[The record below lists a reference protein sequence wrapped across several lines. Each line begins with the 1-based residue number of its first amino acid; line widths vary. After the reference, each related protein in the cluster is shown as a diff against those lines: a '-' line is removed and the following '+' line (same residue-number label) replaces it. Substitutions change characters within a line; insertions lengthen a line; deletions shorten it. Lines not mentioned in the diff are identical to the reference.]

1 MDTDPNM
8 HRPTFSPHAARSRLA
23 PLLVALAGSWALS
36 AAAQTPG
43 APGPGP
49 LEPSTL
55 PTVTGKPAR
64 VVTKAAPVL
73 WWHDGGVRRPLTV
86 DAALEADFTPRT
98 GKDAAVLRPAGL
110 TGKSAA
116 AGVSPVL
123 RVDAGRARAL
133 PGGVLVV
140 LRAPLDEASARLAL
154 VHAGAVPVRALT
166 DTLWLVEGPTGLG
179 SLELANRLHDS
190 GRFASAQPNW
200 WVQRTL
206 K

>member
-1 MDTDPNM
+1 MAADPIVR
-8 HRPTFSPHAARSRLA
+8 RPTFPRPAARGRFA
-23 PLLVALAGSWALS
+23 PLLVALSASWALS
-36 AAAQTPG
+36 AAAQVPG

-55 PTVTGKPAR
+55 PAVTGKPAR
-64 VVTKAAPVL
+64 VATKAAPAL

-86 DAALEADFTPRT
+86 DTALEADFTPRS

-123 RVDAGRARAL
+123 RDDTGRARAL

-140 LRAPLDEASARLAL
+140 LRAPLDEASARLLLAQ
-154 VHAGAVPVRALT
+154 AGAVPLRALT

-200 WVQRTL
+200 WVQRAL

>member
-1 MDTDPNM
+1 MADDPITR
-8 HRPTFSPHAARSRLA
+8 RPAGHAGRSASLLA
-23 PLLVALAGSWALS
+23 ALAWGWALS
-36 AAAQTPG
+36 ASAQG
-43 APGPGP
+43 ANTPGPGP
-49 LEPSTL
+49 LDPSAR
-55 PTVTGKPAR
+55 PIVIGKPAR
-64 VVTKAAPVL
+64 AVTKATPTL
-73 WWHDGGVRRPLTV
+73 WWHDGGVRRPLTA

-98 GKDAAVLRPAGL
+98 GKDAVVLRPVGV

-123 RVDAGRARAL
+123 RDETGRARAL

-140 LRAPLDEASARLAL
+140 LREPLDEASARRAL
-154 VHAGAVPVRALT
+154 VQAGAVPLRALT

>member
-1 MDTDPNM
+1 MAADPIV
-8 HRPTFSPHAARSRLA
+8 RPVPPSRPAGGAR
-23 PLLVALAGSWALS
+23 VALLLLPLAGGGALP
-36 AAAQTPG
+36 AGAQTPG
-43 APGPGP
+43 APGAGP
-49 LEPSTL
+49 LEPSVL
-55 PTVTGKPAR
+55 PLVTGKPAR
-64 VVTKAAPVL
+64 VAAKAAPTL
-73 WWHDGGVRRPLTV
+73 WWHDGGVRRPLTI
-86 DAALEADFTPRT
+86 DAALEADFTPRV
-98 GKDAAVLRPAGL
+98 GKDTTVLRPAGL

-116 AGVSPVL
+116 TGVSPVL
-123 RVDAGRARAL
+123 RDDTGRARAL

-154 VHAGAVPVRALT
+154 TQAGAVPVRALT